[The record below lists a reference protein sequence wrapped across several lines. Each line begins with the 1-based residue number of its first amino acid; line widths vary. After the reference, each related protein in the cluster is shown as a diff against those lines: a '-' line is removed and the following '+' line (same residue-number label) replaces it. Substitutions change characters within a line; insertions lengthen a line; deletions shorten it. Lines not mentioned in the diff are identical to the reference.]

1 MLTLDI
7 KDLRLNIAQWENL
20 NSIIQFVFVNQLDEE
35 FVHLYRIIFLVVLN
49 SLIRAGEWM
58 WAHPS
63 AIS

>member
-49 SLIRAGEWM
+49 SLIHAGEWM